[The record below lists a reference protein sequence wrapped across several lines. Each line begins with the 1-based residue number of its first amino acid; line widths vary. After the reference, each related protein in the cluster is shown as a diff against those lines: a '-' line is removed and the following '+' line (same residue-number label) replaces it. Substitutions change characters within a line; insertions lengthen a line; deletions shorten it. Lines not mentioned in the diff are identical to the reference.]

1 MGCQIADGGRTVV
14 FPIEAQQLSV
24 QGKGVLV
31 CRDDCEFLERL
42 SVRDGAVGVVELY
55 IERRLQC
62 LARPAK
68 LG

>member
-1 MGCQIADGGRTVV
+1 MGCQIADGGSAVV
-14 FPIEAQQLSV
+14 VPNETSQLSV
-24 QGKGVLV
+24 KGKGVLV
-31 CRDDCEFLERL
+31 RRDDCEFLERL